1 ASGKFEDIAIETWE
15 YDIHLKVYGAI
26 YCSRAALPHLKKSSA
41 GRIINTTTWGGKAT
55 PGGTMPTSL
64 SRAAGI
70 SLTKAM
76 SKDYAAEG
84 ILVNTVCVGVI
95 KSGQTERIY
104 ESQKAGNDSLTL
116 DEFYGRIGSM
126 VPMGRVGESEEV
138 GDVIAFLASERA
150 SYVTGAAINIDG
162 GQSPVV

>member
-1 ASGKFEDIAIETWE
+1 
-15 YDIHLKVYGAI
+15 
-26 YCSRAALPHLKKSSA
+26 
-41 GRIINTTTWGGKAT
+41 
-55 PGGTMPTSL
+55 MPTSL

-76 SKDYAAEG
+76 WKDYAADG
-84 ILVNTVCVGVI
+84 ILVNTVCVGVL

-104 ESQKAGNDSLTL
+104 EAQREADPSLTL
-116 DEFYGRIGSM
+116 DDFYGGIGAG
-126 VPMGRVGESEEV
+126 VPLGRVGESEEV

>member
-1 ASGKFEDIAIETWE
+1 
-15 YDIHLKVYGAI
+15 
-26 YCSRAALPHLKKSSA
+26 
-41 GRIINTTTWGGKAT
+41 
-55 PGGTMPTSL
+55 MPTSL

-76 SKDYAAEG
+76 SKDYAADG

-95 KSGQTERIY
+95 KSGQTQRIF
-104 ESQKAGNDSLTL
+104 EAQRKANPSLTEDAFNNHIGGMVPL
-116 DEFYGRIGSM
+116 GRI
-126 VPMGRVGESEEV
+126 GESEEV

-150 SYVTGAAINIDG
+150 SYVTGAAINVDG